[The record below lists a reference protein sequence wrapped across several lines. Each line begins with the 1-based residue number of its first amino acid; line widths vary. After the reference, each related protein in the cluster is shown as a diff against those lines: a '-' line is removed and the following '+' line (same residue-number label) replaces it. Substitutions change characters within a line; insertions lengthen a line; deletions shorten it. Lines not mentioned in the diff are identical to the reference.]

1 MDSRDIIQEPKKI
14 EGNKFLEEIYE
25 MQKGL
30 LERYIGIEG
39 LPQYPID
46 INTKASQ
53 TLLKDF
59 TSRIVEELS
68 EGYESFQL
76 VSECFE
82 KNQAKIIR
90 EGGDTPEYVEILNH
104 LQNANEENAD
114 AIHFFIE
121 LLIYAN
127 IQPEDIK
134 SYIIKEYKDYYERWG
149 YYGKFFGNNEDSENI
164 LSLAMGV
171 GHQLLADS
179 GYIEKKYPGNIKNL
193 LKEYREMSPNNH
205 LIDGF
210 NEKLM
215 LGGRMYNLDDYSLQ
229 YPFMLWKITHHLN
242 IARNF
247 LKNKPW
253 KQSQVMTQELKYQA
267 ELVKAFIYFCGYLQW
282 IDMCSEDVFYIYFK
296 KNYINRFRQKS
307 NY

>member
-1 MDSRDIIQEPKKI
+1 MDSRDIKEEPKKI

-46 INTKASQ
+46 INTKANQ

-90 EGGDTPEYVEILNH
+90 EGGDTPEYVEVLNH

-127 IQPEDIK
+127 IQPEDIRL
-134 SYIIKEYKDYYERWG
+134 YIVKYHKDLANKED
-149 YYGKFFGNNEDSENI
+149 I
-164 LSLAMGV
+164 LDLAMSTGFK
-171 GHQLLADS
+171 LLNESSD
-179 GYIEKKYPGNIKNL
+179 IEPENLINTYDLLSEYNNISLCHYNL
-193 LKEYREMSPNNH
+193 LIK
-205 LIDGF
+205 GF

-215 LGGRMYNLDDYSLQ
+215 LGGRMYNINDYSLQ
-229 YPFMLWKITHHLN
+229 YPYILWKITHHLN

-267 ELVKAFIYFCGYLQW
+267 ELVKAFIYFCGYLSW
-282 IDMCSEDVFYIYFK
+282 LKMKSEDVFYIYFK
-296 KNYINRFRQKS
+296 KNHVNRFRQKS

>member
-30 LERYIGIEG
+30 LEGYIGIEG

-82 KNQAKIIR
+82 KNQSKIIR
-90 EGGDTPEYVEILNH
+90 EGGDTPEYVEVLNH

-114 AIHFFIE
+114 AIHFFVE

-134 SYIIKEYKDYYERWG
+134 SYIIKEYKNYYDNWNYRN
-149 YYGKFFGNNEDSENI
+149 KFFGNNEDSDNI
-164 LSLAMGV
+164 LSLAMSV
-171 GHQLLADS
+171 GYQLLADS
-179 GYIEKKYPGNIKNL
+179 GYIEKAYPGNIKNL
-193 LKEYREMSPNNH
+193 LKEYHEMSPNDH
-205 LIDGF
+205 LIEGF
-210 NEKLM
+210 NENLM
-215 LGGRMYNLDDYSLQ
+215 LGGRMYNLEDYSLQ

-267 ELVKAFIYFCGYLQW
+267 ELVKAFIYFCGYLRW
-282 IDMCSEDVFYIYFK
+282 IDMRSKDVFYIYFK
-296 KNYINRFRQKS
+296 KNYINKFRQKS
-307 NY
+307 LY

>member
-1 MDSRDIIQEPKKI
+1 MDSRDIKEEPKEI

-30 LERYIGIEG
+30 LEEYIGIEG

-46 INTKASQ
+46 INTKANQ

-90 EGGDTPEYVEILNH
+90 EGGDTPEYVEVLNH

-114 AIHFFIE
+114 AIHFFVE

-134 SYIIKEYKDYYERWG
+134 YYIIKEYKNYYDNWNYRN
-149 YYGKFFGNNEDSENI
+149 KFFGNNEDRDNI
-164 LSLAMGV
+164 LSLAMSV
-171 GHQLLADS
+171 GYQLLADS
-179 GYIEKKYPGNIKNL
+179 GYIERAYPSNIKNL

-215 LGGRMYNLDDYSLQ
+215 LGGRMYNLGDYSLQ
-229 YPFMLWKITHHLN
+229 YPYILWKITHHLN

-253 KQSQVMTQELKYQA
+253 KQSQVMTQELKYQS
-267 ELVKAFIYFCGYLQW
+267 ELVKAFIYFCGYLRW
-282 IDMCSEDVFYIYFK
+282 IDMCSEGVFYIYFK
-296 KNYINRFRQKS
+296 KNYVNRFRQKS

>member
-1 MDSRDIIQEPKKI
+1 MDSRDIIQEPQYI
-14 EGNKFLEEIYE
+14 EGNKFLEEIYK
-25 MQKGL
+25 MQKDL
-30 LERYIGIEG
+30 LEGYIGIEG

-82 KNQAKIIR
+82 KNQAKIIY
-90 EGGDTPEYVEILNH
+90 EGGNTPEYIEVLNH

-127 IQPEDIK
+127 IQPEDIR
-134 SYIIKEYKDYYERWG
+134 SYIVKTYNK
-149 YYGKFFGNNEDSENI
+149 GNDSDI
-164 LSLAMGV
+164 LHLAMSTGLSLLRSSEDLTV
-171 GHQLLADS
+171 GNPMNQ
-179 GYIEKKYPGNIKNL
+179 YNL
-193 LKEYREMSPNNH
+193 LKLYCEVDSDNP
-205 LIDGF
+205 LLKGF
-210 NEKLM
+210 NDRLM
-215 LGGRMYNLDDYSLQ
+215 AGGRIYDRNDYALQ
-229 YPFMLWKITHHLN
+229 YPYILWKITHHLN

-267 ELVKAFIYFCGYLQW
+267 ELVKAFIYFCGYLMW
-282 IDMCSEDVFYIYFK
+282 LDMNSEDVFYIYFK
-296 KNYINRFRQKS
+296 KNHVNMFRQKS

>member
-14 EGNKFLEEIYE
+14 EGNKFLEEIYK
-25 MQKGL
+25 MQKDL
-30 LERYIGIEG
+30 LEGYIGIEG

-53 TLLKDF
+53 SLLKDF

-82 KNQAKIIR
+82 KNQAKIIY
-90 EGGDTPEYVEILNH
+90 EGGNTPEYVEVLNH

-127 IQPEDIK
+127 IQPEDIR
-134 SYIIKEYKDYYERWG
+134 SYIVKTYNHK
-149 YYGKFFGNNEDSENI
+149 GNDSDI
-164 LSLAMGV
+164 LHLSMSTGLSLLRSSEDLTV
-171 GHQLLADS
+171 GNPMN
-179 GYIEKKYPGNIKNL
+179 KYNL
-193 LKEYREMSPNNH
+193 LKLYSEMDSDNP
-205 LIDGF
+205 LLKGF
-210 NEKLM
+210 NDRLM
-215 LGGRMYNLDDYSLQ
+215 AGGRIYDRNDYALQ
-229 YPFMLWKITHHLN
+229 YPYILWKITHHLN

-267 ELVKAFIYFCGYLQW
+267 ELVKAFIYFCGYLMW
-282 IDMCSEDVFYIYFK
+282 LDMNSEDVFYIYFK
-296 KNYINRFRQKS
+296 KNHVNRFRQKS

>member
-14 EGNKFLEEIYE
+14 GGNKFLEEIYE

-39 LPQYPID
+39 LPQYPVD

-82 KNQAKIIR
+82 KNQSKIIR
-90 EGGDTPEYVEILNH
+90 EGGDTSEYVEVLNH

-114 AIHFFIE
+114 AIHFFVE

-134 SYIIKEYKDYYERWG
+134 SYIVKEYKDYYDNWN
-149 YYGKFFGNNEDSENI
+149 YYGKWYGKNNDSGDI
-164 LSLAMGV
+164 LALAMGV
-171 GHQLLADS
+171 GNLLLSDS
-179 GYIEKKYPGNIKNL
+179 GHIEKAYPCNIRNL
-193 LKEYREMSPNNH
+193 LKEYNEMDSDNP
-205 LIDGF
+205 LIKGF

-215 LGGRMYNLDDYSLQ
+215 LGGSMYNLEDYYLQ
-229 YPFMLWKITHHLN
+229 YPYILWKITHHLN

-267 ELVKAFIYFCGYLQW
+267 ELVKAFIYFCGYLSW
-282 IDMCSEDVFYIYFK
+282 IDMCSENVFYIYFK
-296 KNYINRFRQKS
+296 KNYVNQFRQKS

>member
-1 MDSRDIIQEPKKI
+1 MDSRDIKEEPQYI
-14 EGNKFLEEIYE
+14 EGNKFLEEIYK

-30 LERYIGIEG
+30 LEGYIGIEG
-39 LPQYPID
+39 LPKYPID

-82 KNQAKIIR
+82 KNQAKIIY
-90 EGGDTPEYVEILNH
+90 EDGNTPEYVEVLNH

-127 IQPEDIK
+127 IQPEDIR
-134 SYIIKEYKDYYERWG
+134 SYIVKT
-149 YYGKFFGNNEDSENI
+149 YGRSGNDSDILNLAMSTG
-164 LSLAMGV
+164 LSLLMSSEDLKV
-171 GHQLLADS
+171 GNPMN
-179 GYIEKKYPGNIKNL
+179 KYNL
-193 LKEYREMSPNNH
+193 LKLYREMDSDNP
-205 LIDGF
+205 LLKGF
-210 NEKLM
+210 NDRLM
-215 LGGRMYNLDDYSLQ
+215 VGGRMYDRNDYALQ
-229 YPFMLWKITHHLN
+229 YPYILWKITHHLN

-267 ELVKAFIYFCGYLQW
+267 ELVKAFIYFCGYLMW
-282 IDMCSEDVFYIYFK
+282 LDMNSEDVFYIYFK
-296 KNYINRFRQKS
+296 KNHVNRFRQKS

>member
-30 LERYIGIEG
+30 LEGYIGIEG

-90 EGGDTPEYVEILNH
+90 EGGDTPEYVEVLNH

-127 IQPEDIK
+127 IQPEDIMAYMEK
-134 SYIIKEYKDYYERWG
+134 WVKDNNCTQSVVDSLNKNHDDILRTAMNLGVMWIMDEGDISVIFHNNATDLTKWYE
-149 YYGKFFGNNEDSENI
+149 NMDSETHLDYNTK
-164 LSLAMGV
+164 
-171 GHQLLADS
+171 LL
-179 GYIEKKYPGNIKNL
+179 E
-193 LKEYREMSPNNH
+193 
-205 LIDGF
+205 
-210 NEKLM
+210 
-215 LGGRMYNLDDYSLQ
+215 GGRYFNHVEYSVN
-229 YPFMLWKITHHLN
+229 YPYLLWKITHHLN

-253 KQSQVMTQELKYQA
+253 KQSQVMTQELKYQS
-267 ELVKAFIYFCGYLQW
+267 ELVKAFIYFCGYLGW
-282 IDMCSEDVFYIYFK
+282 IGMGSDDVFYIYFK
-296 KNYINRFRQKS
+296 KNHINKFRQKS
-307 NY
+307 LY

>member
-14 EGNKFLEEIYE
+14 EGNKFLEEIYK
-25 MQKGL
+25 MQKDL
-30 LERYIGIEG
+30 LEGYIGIEG

-53 TLLKDF
+53 SLLKDF

-82 KNQAKIIR
+82 KNQAKIIY
-90 EGGDTPEYVEILNH
+90 EGGNTPEYVEVLNH

-127 IQPEDIK
+127 IQPEDIR
-134 SYIIKEYKDYYERWG
+134 SYIVKT
-149 YYGKFFGNNEDSENI
+149 YGCSGNGSDILHLAMSTG
-164 LSLAMGV
+164 LSLLISSEDLTV
-171 GHQLLADS
+171 GNPMNQ
-179 GYIEKKYPGNIKNL
+179 YNL
-193 LKEYREMSPNNH
+193 LKLYCEVDSDNP
-205 LIDGF
+205 LLKGF
-210 NEKLM
+210 NDRLM
-215 LGGRMYNLDDYSLQ
+215 AGGRIYDRNDYALQ
-229 YPFMLWKITHHLN
+229 YPYILWKITHHLN

-267 ELVKAFIYFCGYLQW
+267 ELVKAFIYFCGYLMW
-282 IDMCSEDVFYIYFK
+282 LDMNSEDVFYIYFK
-296 KNYINRFRQKS
+296 KNHVNRFRQKS

>member
-14 EGNKFLEEIYE
+14 EGNKFLEEIYK
-25 MQKGL
+25 MQSGL
-30 LERYIGIEG
+30 LEGYIGIEG

-53 TLLKDF
+53 SLLKDF

-82 KNQAKIIR
+82 KNQAKIIY
-90 EGGDTPEYVEILNH
+90 EDGNTPEYVEVLNH

-127 IQPEDIK
+127 IQPEDIR
-134 SYIIKEYKDYYERWG
+134 SYIVKT
-149 YYGKFFGNNEDSENI
+149 YGRSGNDSDILNLAMSTG
-164 LSLAMGV
+164 LSLLMSSEDLKV
-171 GHQLLADS
+171 GNPMN
-179 GYIEKKYPGNIKNL
+179 KYNL
-193 LKEYREMSPNNH
+193 LKLYREMDSDNP
-205 LIDGF
+205 LLKGF
-210 NEKLM
+210 NDRLM
-215 LGGRMYNLDDYSLQ
+215 VGGRMYDRNDYALQ
-229 YPFMLWKITHHLN
+229 YPYILWKITHHLN

-267 ELVKAFIYFCGYLQW
+267 ELVKAFIYFCGYLMW
-282 IDMCSEDVFYIYFK
+282 LDMNSEDVFYIYFK
-296 KNYINRFRQKS
+296 KNHVNRFRQKS

>member
-82 KNQAKIIR
+82 KNQAKIIS
-90 EGGDTPEYVEILNH
+90 EGGDTPEYVEVLNH

-114 AIHFFIE
+114 AIHFFVE

-134 SYIIKEYKDYYERWG
+134 SFIIKEYKNYYDNWN
-149 YYGKFFGNNEDSENI
+149 YYGKWYGKNVDSGDI
-164 LSLAMGV
+164 LALAMGV
-171 GHQLLADS
+171 GNLLLSDS
-179 GYIEKKYPGNIKNL
+179 GHIEKAYPGNIKNL
-193 LKEYREMSPNNH
+193 LKEYNEMDSDNP
-205 LIDGF
+205 LIKGF

-215 LGGRMYNLDDYSLQ
+215 LGGRMYNVNDYYLQ
-229 YPFMLWKITHHLN
+229 YPYILWKITHHLN

-267 ELVKAFIYFCGYLQW
+267 ELVKAFIYFCGYLSW
-282 IDMCSEDVFYIYFK
+282 IDMCSENVFYIYFK
-296 KNYINRFRQKS
+296 KNYVNRFRQKS